1 MLPNYNPVTQALLGT
16 LFTWGVTALG
26 SALVFVFNNGQRK
39 VLDASLG
46 FAAGVMLAA
55 SYWSLLAPA
64 IEMAETSGS
73 YGKDGRFAF
82 IPVSVGFSLG
92 AVFVFGADKLLPILG
107 LESSNI
113 TDTLTGDFRNGST
126 CKEKDSIKDN
136 MHQTEISINSYPY
149 SSNTSQ
155 LTQRKKT
162 DISLSSK
169 KDIEEQKSAE
179 QQTSWKRILL
189 LIIAIT
195 VHNIPEGLAVG
206 VGFGAIGKS
215 AAATFENARNLAI
228 GIGIQNFPE
237 GLAVSLPLRGA
248 GFSSWKSFW
257 YGQLSG
263 MVEPVAGLFG
273 AAAVVVAEPLL
284 PYALAFAAGAMVY
297 VVVDDIIPEAQ
308 TSGNGRLGSCFTIVG
323 FVVMMSLDVGLG

>member
-1 MLPNYNPVTQALLGT
+1 MIPNYNPVVQALLGT

-26 SALVFVFNNGQRK
+26 SAVVFVFSSGQRK

-73 YGKDGRFAF
+73 YGKDGKFAF
-82 IPVSVGFSLG
+82 LPVSIGFILG
-92 AVFVFGADKLLPILG
+92 AVFVFGADKLLPFLG
-107 LESSNI
+107 VESSNVAE
-113 TDTLTGDFRNGST
+113 TLTGGMQNGSMW
-126 CKEKDSIKDN
+126 KEKELPNDIY
-136 MHQTEISINSYPY
+136 QTEISITSYPY
-149 SSNTSQ
+149 NASSTQ

-162 DISLSSK
+162 DISYSSRK
-169 KDIEEQKSAE
+169 KVEEQKSSM
-179 QQTSWKRILL
+179 QSSWRRILL

-206 VGFGAIGKS
+206 VGFGAIGKT

-248 GFSSWKSFW
+248 GYSSWKSFW

-263 MVEPVAGLFG
+263 MVEPIAGLFG

-297 VVVDDIIPEAQ
+297 VVVDDIVPEAQ
-308 TSGNGRLGSCFTIVG
+308 TSGNGHLASCTTIIG